1 MKIPV
6 VSGFLPFFFFLYN
19 GEGRIRASGWD
30 LVVAV
35 IILPIICY
43 YCGRKGS
50 R

>member
-6 VSGFLPFFFFLYN
+6 VSGFLPFFFFYI
-19 GEGRIRASGWD
+19 EGRIRASGWD